1 MMNGVSTAVSARA
14 AFFMP
19 APRRPAYESLEVDI
33 LRIRQIQVG
42 HISLPLAHP
51 FKTALRT
58 VEHIDDVVVRVIGEN
73 GLEGYGEAPATAVIT
88 GETKGSVSCAVR
100 DFIAPAIVGMDLMDL
115 DAVMEKLQ
123 RSMVHNTSAKA
134 AVDMALL
141 DLWGKTLNA
150 PLWRL
155 LGGAK
160 REFETD
166 ITISVNGVDEMVRD
180 SLEAVER
187 GFHTLKVKVGKDSRT
202 DVERLAAIRA
212 AVGPD
217 AALRVDANQ
226 GWSPREAVRIITA
239 LEDAGIGAEL
249 VEQPVA
255 AGDFDGMKYVT
266 AHVHTPILADESVF
280 SPADAVWV
288 LREHAADYI
297 NIKLMKTGGIWPALK
312 LCAIA
317 ETFGVQCM
325 IGCMLESQISVAAAA
340 HLAAAKGVI
349 TMADLDGPSLCS
361 SEPFPGGPRFDGPVI
376 AMTDDP
382 GVGVAVPADCWDQ

>member
-1 MMNGVSTAVSARA
+1 MRI
-14 AFFMP
+14 
-19 APRRPAYESLEVDI
+19 EHIDI
-33 LRIRQIQVG
+33 G
-42 HISLPLAHP
+42 EISLPLAHP

-58 VEHIDDVVVRVIGEN
+58 VEHVNDVVVRVRGEN

-88 GETKGSVSCAVR
+88 GETKGSIACAVR
-100 DFIAPAIVGMDLMDL
+100 DFIAPAITGMDLMDL

-180 SLEAVER
+180 SLEAVGR
-187 GFHTLKVKVGKDSRT
+187 GFSILKVKVGKDPAA
-202 DVERLAAIRA
+202 DVERLAAIRE
-212 AVGPD
+212 AVGPKV
-217 AALRVDANQ
+217 ALRVDANQ
-226 GWSPREAVRIITA
+226 GWTAREAVRIISA
-239 LEDAGIGAEL
+239 MEDAGVGAEL
-249 VEQPVA
+249 IEQPVPA
-255 AGDFDGMKYVT
+255 ADFDGMKYVT
-266 AHVHTPILADESVF
+266 SRVNTPILADESVF
-280 SPADAVWV
+280 SPADAMRVIS
-288 LREHAADYI
+288 EHAADYI
-297 NIKLMKTGGIWPALK
+297 NIKLMKIGGIWPALR
-312 LCAIA
+312 LCAMA
-317 ETFGVQCM
+317 ESFGVQCM

-349 TMADLDGPSLCS
+349 TMADLDGPSLCACES
-361 SEPFPGGPRFDGPVI
+361 FPGGPVFRGPVI
-376 AMTDDP
+376 AMTEAP
-382 GVGVAVPADCWDQ
+382 GIGVRVPADCWGQ